1 MSGTIPDP
9 YEVPSGNVA
18 RGICRVPASK
28 SVAHRALILAALAE
42 GASRVAPLPSGD
54 DVTATLDCLR
64 ALGAGIRERGGG
76 SGETLER
83 EGGTSA
89 APEPG
94 AAGGLAR
101 RENAEEQGGGGAGE
115 RDGDRGVVVTGAAG
129 RLTPS
134 SRPLDCRGSGT
145 TLRLLMGVCGGLP
158 GIFTLDGND
167 QLRRRPVAD
176 GEGPLRSLGASVR
189 YAGQGGFPPV
199 VVTGRPW
206 RGGTVTVPG
215 ATSSQFLS
223 GLLLAAPLAA
233 GEVAFVAPDL
243 VSAPYAEMTALLM
256 ERFGVEVQRP
266 DAATWRVR
274 PGAYR
279 AADVAV
285 EPDASSAAF
294 LWAAAA
300 VTGGTVTVEGLG
312 GDSLQGDA
320 AAADLLG
327 RMGCAVERREE
338 GTQVR
343 GPLTHGLDADLGG
356 TPDLVPA
363 LASAACFAPG
373 PSTFRGVAHLRFKE
387 SDRLAV
393 LADGLSAVGAAV
405 LLDGGR
411 MTVVPGEGY
420 RGATLD
426 PRGDH
431 RMAMAFALLG
441 LRVPGVKILQPSC
454 VGKSFPEFFAVLEC
468 LLS

>member
-1 MSGTIPDP
+1 
-9 YEVPSGNVA
+9 
-18 RGICRVPASK
+18 
-28 SVAHRALILAALAE
+28 
-42 GASRVAPLPSGD
+42 
-54 DVTATLDCLR
+54 
-64 ALGAGIRERGGG
+64 
-76 SGETLER
+76 
-83 EGGTSA
+83 
-89 APEPG
+89 
-94 AAGGLAR
+94 
-101 RENAEEQGGGGAGE
+101 
-115 RDGDRGVVVTGAAG
+115 
-129 RLTPS
+129 
-134 SRPLDCRGSGT
+134 
-145 TLRLLMGVCGGLP
+145 MGVCGGLP

-176 GEGPLRSLGASVR
+176 GEGPLRSLGADVR

-206 RGGTVTVPG
+206 RGGMVAVPG

-233 GEVAFVAPDL
+233 GDVAFVSPGL
-243 VSAPYAEMTALLM
+243 VSAPYAEMTARLM
-256 ERFGVEVQRP
+256 ERFGVTVQRP
-266 DAATWRVR
+266 DGATWRVR

-279 AADVAV
+279 AAGVAV

-300 VTGGTVTVEGLG
+300 VTGGAVTVEGLG
-312 GDSLQGDA
+312 GHSLQGDA

-343 GPLTHGLDADLGG
+343 GPLARGLDAGLGG

-363 LASAACFAPG
+363 LAAAACFAPG

-393 LADGLSAVGAAV
+393 LADGLSAVGATV

-411 MTVVPGEGY
+411 MTIVPGEGY

-441 LRVPGVKILQPSC
+441 LRVPGVKVLQPSC
-454 VGKSFPEFFAVLEC
+454 VGKSFPEFFAVLES